1 MGLLTR
7 ASSGSRRG
15 NTEAGPVAI
24 VVMTISG

>member
-7 ASSGSRRG
+7 GSSGSRRG

-24 VVMTISG
+24 VVMTIPA